1 MTPHWFSEDRW
12 AARGLLLSV
21 IALNL
26 AAGELR
32 AFRERFASVVRN
44 WWDIMR
50 QQKRLTWFTAGYS
63 QTVVV
68 FPFIVVAQR
77 YFRGRILLGGLMQ
90 TVRAFGQVQDSLSFI
105 VSSYTDIAAWRS
117 VVERLAVSRVRSKL
131 CVIVSGVDLD
141 LPSGELLVINVNFSS
156 NVATADLSVDRR
168 ARERARSFVLSP
180 VFGLSGA
187 VKSVCR

>member
-12 AARGLLLSV
+12 AARGLLFAV

-26 AAGELR
+26 AVGELR

-77 YFRGRILLGGLMQ
+77 YFRGP
-90 TVRAFGQVQDSLSFI
+90 DS
-105 VSSYTDIAAWRS
+105 AWR
-117 VVERLAVSRVRSKL
+117 AH
-131 CVIVSGVDLD
+131 
-141 LPSGELLVINVNFSS
+141 
-156 NVATADLSVDRR
+156 AD
-168 ARERARSFVLSP
+168 
-180 VFGLSGA
+180 
-187 VKSVCR
+187 C